1 MYNIQDRLIHMGLL
15 FTIAYN
21 IDFNTIKWHFSP
33 NSMSTSLLL
42 KARSY
47 ISPSAL
53 VTNTNTMLVTQ
64 LTFKATSLQIFLVC
78 FLYGKTCHCSLLR
91 CFFIKKT

>member
-1 MYNIQDRLIHMGLL
+1 MYNIQDRLTHMGLL

-42 KARSY
+42 KARSH
-47 ISPSAL
+47 ISLSAL
-53 VTNTNTMLVTQ
+53 VTNINTVLVTHLIY

-78 FLYGKTCHCSLLR
+78 FLYSKTCHCSLL
-91 CFFIKKT
+91 